1 MTPSLQ
7 TLSRVALAVLT
18 SMFSTGCA
26 TLMSSKTASYS
37 IDSVPS
43 GAEVRVGGQSMGRTP
58 VTVQIDKSK
67 VPDIEV
73 GIPGFGS
80 QKCRPTTSIGVGY
93 VLADTALC
101 LFSMGIG
108 CIAIIDAF
116 GAWNEL
122 DETSCHVTLSP
133 AAGAYSG
140 VYPQQ
145 VFPQGYPQPGYPQ
158 GYPQQPYPPQ
168 GYPQQAYPQQPY
180 PPQGF
185 APAAYPP
192 GAYPPPAAQPISY
205 PPPPPLPAAM

>member
-7 TLSRVALAVLT
+7 TLSRIALAVLT

-37 IDSVPS
+37 IDSSPS
-43 GAEVRVGGQSMGRTP
+43 GAEVRVAGQSVGRTP
-58 VTVQIDKSK
+58 MTVQIDKSK
-67 VPDIEV
+67 LPDIEV

-80 QKCRPTTSIGVGY
+80 QKCRPTTSVGVGY
-93 VLADTALC
+93 VVADVALC
-101 LFSMGIG
+101 LVFTGIG
-108 CIAIIDAF
+108 CVSIIDAF
-116 GAWNEL
+116 GAWDEL
-122 DETSCHVTLSP
+122 DETSCRVTLSP

-140 VYPQQ
+140 AYPQGYPQQ
-145 VFPQGYPQPGYPQ
+145 AFPQGYPQPGYPQ

-168 GYPQQAYPQQPY
+168 G
-180 PPQGF
+180 F

-192 GAYPPPAAQPISY
+192 SVYPQPAAQPIAY